1 MHRAG
6 KICVTKLLGLAFQLV
21 EPRSFKPLAGIYQ
34 INNELFQ
41 QVESV
46 ALRGDFFGERGCV
59 YLARRRRAGLR
70 FFLGAGGF
78 LLPLGDEVGARLLL
92 AGLLRRLSVEQEQTE
107 AVLGGPFTAGGGAG
121 EGW

>member
-46 ALRGDFFGERGCV
+46 ALRGDFLASAAVFTLRGV
-59 YLARRRRAGLR
+59 
-70 FFLGAGGF
+70 
-78 LLPLGDEVGARLLL
+78 
-92 AGLLRRLSVEQEQTE
+92 
-107 AVLGGPFTAGGGAG
+107 GGPASAFFSARAAFFSRLAMRSALGSCSLNCSGD
-121 EGW
+121 